1 MIWNDTMELSYMVVG
16 ISSIVF
22 LILILVIAFIDGRLC
37 QRMKFINILLNH
49 SKQKDLIILE
59 KDMKI
64 KFYKM
69 EIEKLITKLK
79 KHEKE
84 NDYVC

>member
-16 ISSIVF
+16 ISSIAF
-22 LILILVIAFIDGRLC
+22 LILILVIAFLDGRLC
-37 QRMKFINILLNH
+37 QRMKFINGLLNNL
-49 SKQKDLIILE
+49 KEKDLTILE

-79 KHEKE
+79 KHEEEK
-84 NDYVC
+84 